1 MPCGRS
7 YVRTESDQQS
17 EPSRDGLW
25 ASIRHGLFLLIEKL
39 LRWCIHPRLRAR
51 MLGLLGARI
60 GSNVR
65 VYETQFFNLQKGFRN
80 LRLADG
86 VHVGTGCR
94 LDLRETLSVG
104 ARSTLSPGVTVLTH
118 ADPGATQGS
127 AMAGHFPPRAAP
139 TTIGEDCWIGT
150 NAVLLAGTRVG
161 NLAAVAAGAVVTADV
176 LPATVV
182 AGVPAVPKKT
192 LVAPDRPG

>member
-1 MPCGRS
+1 M
-7 YVRTESDQQS
+7 
-17 EPSRDGLW
+17 
-25 ASIRHGLFLLIEKL
+25 RHGLFLLIEKL

-51 MLGLLGARI
+51 LLGLFGASI

-65 VYETQFFNLQKGFRN
+65 VYETQFFNLQQGFRN

-94 LDLRETLSVG
+94 LDLKEVLSVG
-104 ARSTLSPGVTVLTH
+104 VRSTLSPGVTVLTH
-118 ADPGATQGS
+118 ADPGAAQGS

-139 TTIGEDCWIGT
+139 TTIGADCWIGT

-161 NLAAVAAGAVVTADV
+161 DLAVVAAGAVVTADV
-176 LPATVV
+176 PPATVV
-182 AGVPAVPKKT
+182 AGVPAVPKKN
-192 LVAPDRPG
+192 LVAANSPG